1 VMAGKTLSELG
12 FTEER
17 EISHIAV
24 KESVFPFI
32 KFSDVDIL
40 LGPEMKSTGEVM
52 GLDTSF
58 GRAFAKSQIATGIKL
73 PSQGMV
79 FISVKEGD
87 KSAAGKIGK
96 SLVELGYQLM
106 ATRGTGDYLRNLGLE
121 VAHIN
126 KVKEGSPHIVETLEA
141 GKVDFMINTT
151 FGEQAVKDS
160 FSMRRASLTQNL
172 PYCTTIPGAFALV
185 DALQSLKTSSLSLS
199 PLQEYWKDEIP
210 TA

>member
-1 VMAGKTLSELG
+1 
-12 FTEER
+12 
-17 EISHIAV
+17 
-24 KESVFPFI
+24 
-32 KFSDVDIL
+32 
-40 LGPEMKSTGEVM
+40 
-52 GLDTSF
+52 
-58 GRAFAKSQIATGIKL
+58 
-73 PSQGMV
+73 MV

-126 KVKEGSPHIVETLEA
+126 KVKEGSPHIVESLEA

-172 PYCTTIPGAFALV
+172 PYCTTLPGAFALV

-199 PLQEYWKDEIP
+199 PLQEYGKNEIQ